1 MNTPA
6 HRTLFQAPSA
16 VSGPKDAMFPEE
28 PDTNN
33 YPGGIAVHRTVYV
46 ASDGKGALADGDGDE
61 LV

>member
-1 MNTPA
+1 
-6 HRTLFQAPSA
+6 
-16 VSGPKDAMFPEE
+16 MFPEE